1 MLSLRRRYPICS
13 STRMGRK
20 KYKDSPTASRLDW
33 GLLRRLAH
41 EVSVFDDLS
50 GDPPPYMAKRN
61 TIADPDFNGWF
72 SGRRLQQSLQSAL
85 DARQGKA

>member
-1 MLSLRRRYPICS
+1 LVFRR
-13 STRMGRK
+13 GQH
-20 KYKDSPTASRLDW
+20 
-33 GLLRRLAH
+33 G
-41 EVSVFDDLS
+41 
-50 GDPPPYMAKRN
+50 N

>member
-1 MLSLRRRYPICS
+1 MTRSFDAVAIRASQCPPDRLS
-13 STRMGRK
+13 
-20 KYKDSPTASRLDW
+20 
-33 GLLRRLAH
+33 H

-61 TIADPDFNGWF
+61 TIADPDCNGWF
-72 SGRRLQQSLQSAL
+72 SGRRLQQLLQSAL